1 MTTGVRQSGV
11 VTGVARIAT
20 VWRDASDVAAPRT
33 STYEQLAPILASL
46 SELGIE
52 VAPVLYRDQ
61 NSKEVAEQLIG
72 FDGVLVWVDPI
83 TVDGDR
89 AALDAM
95 LREVAVQGTWVS
107 AHPDT
112 IMKMGTK
119 EVLYRTRDLGWGSDT
134 QMYSTVEEFRAQFP
148 ATLVSNRIRVL
159 KQNRGN
165 GGVGV
170 WKVTALDPEARRVQ
184 VQHAAPRDDVTEEV
198 TLAEFMNRCRAY
210 LAGSGKLVDQPF
222 ATRLREGMIRA
233 YLVEREVIGFA
244 RQQPTSRDVVAN
256 APEPDRV
263 LGMPAAKTMFDADEP
278 QFAELRTRLERDWVP
293 GLCRIVDVR
302 DTDIPVLWDADFLYG
317 PRTSHG
323 ADTYMLCEI
332 NVSCV
337 LPFPDSAPS
346 KIAAAV
352 KRRTEARA

>member
-11 VTGVARIAT
+11 VTRVARIAAI
-20 VWRDASDVAAPRT
+20 WGGESDVAAPKTR
-33 STYEQLAPILASL
+33 SYGRLAPILTSV

-61 NSKEVAEQLIG
+61 NSKEVGEQLVG
-72 FDGVLVWVDPI
+72 FDGVLVWVDPL
-83 TVDGDR
+83 TEGGDR

-95 LREVAVQGTWVS
+95 LREVAAQGTWVS

-112 IMKMGTK
+112 ITKMGTK

-134 QMYSTVEEFRAQFP
+134 HMYSTVEEFRAQFP

-198 TLAEFMNRCRAY
+198 TLAEFMNRCHAY
-210 LAGSGKLVDQPF
+210 LAGPGKLVDQPF
-222 ATRLREGMIRA
+222 ASRLREGMIRA
-233 YLVEREVIGFA
+233 YLVEHEVVGFA
-244 RQQPTSRDVVAN
+244 HQQPTSRDIDAN

-263 LGMPAAKTMFDADEP
+263 LGMPSAKTMFDADEP
-278 QFAELRTRLERDWVP
+278 RFAELRTRLERDWVP
-293 GLCRIVDVR
+293 DLCRIVDVR
-302 DTDIPVLWDADFLYG
+302 DADVPVLWDADFLYG
-317 PRTSHG
+317 PRTTQG

-337 LPFPDSAPS
+337 IPFPDAAPT
-346 KIAAAV
+346 KVATAV
-352 KRRTEARA
+352 KRRTEVRA